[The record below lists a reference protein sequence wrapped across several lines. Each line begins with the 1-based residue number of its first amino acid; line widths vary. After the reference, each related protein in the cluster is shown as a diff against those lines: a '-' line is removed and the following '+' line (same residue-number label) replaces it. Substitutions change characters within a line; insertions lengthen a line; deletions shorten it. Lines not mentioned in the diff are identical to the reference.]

1 MMNSNAVSIKK
12 LKSKKAVSI
21 LEEDDA
27 GMTNADTLVT
37 KDNTSSIN
45 VDALSAYLNNNLK
58 AALLTATDEVLLSK
72 AIKAGNTPS
81 ASKKVKAA
89 GLRARETVILAN
101 LRLVVNVAR
110 KYKNLNVPF
119 EDLISE
125 GNIGLMTAIN
135 KFDHTKGFR
144 FSTYAH
150 WWIKQNVQRAVND
163 MKNTVRWP
171 VHFSDLHR
179 KYLRYMMTNDKKG
192 IVPTLE
198 MIMKNLEINKEQ
210 ADMVININS
219 VTVSL
224 DKSVSIGGGED
235 GAPLVETLISRQSEQ
250 ESKNFANDESKAVLE
265 MLMHKHLIKRDIVVL
280 KLRYGLG
287 SYSPKTLEQVGDIVG
302 LTRERIRQ
310 IECNGIH
317 KLKQVMVKNGMKI
330 GEFL

>member
-1 MMNSNAVSIKK
+1 
-12 LKSKKAVSI
+12 
-21 LEEDDA
+21 
-27 GMTNADTLVT
+27 
-37 KDNTSSIN
+37 
-45 VDALSAYLNNNLK
+45 
-58 AALLTATDEVLLSK
+58 
-72 AIKAGNTPS
+72 
-81 ASKKVKAA
+81 
-89 GLRARETVILAN
+89 
-101 LRLVVNVAR
+101 
-110 KYKNLNVPF
+110 
-119 EDLISE
+119 
-125 GNIGLMTAIN
+125 
-135 KFDHTKGFR
+135 
-144 FSTYAH
+144 
-150 WWIKQNVQRAVND
+150 
-163 MKNTVRWP
+163 
-171 VHFSDLHR
+171 
-179 KYLRYMMTNDKKG
+179 MMTNDKKG